1 MRAWF
6 TGRSGGGAP
15 GGLVALACAG
25 SALAAVFAFPGAG
38 EVVRAA
44 RDATPPALAAVLVAP
59 GRGQAQAVRA
69 AADPGQE
76 PSPSGEGRDGRP
88 PFEVWLA
95 GVREDA
101 LARGISART
110 VSAALDGLEPLAVAI
125 ERDRAQPEFTLSL
138 EAYLRRRVTP
148 AIVRD
153 ARARLAR
160 HERLLRRIQARYGV
174 DPAVLVAIWG
184 LESNFGRFSGV
195 RPTVAT
201 LATLAYEPRRAAFFR
216 RELLDALEIL
226 DRGEVDAGRLR
237 GSWAGAMG
245 QPQFMP
251 SSYLEHAV
259 DFDGDGRRDIW
270 GSTAD
275 VLASMANYLAAHGW
289 QPGERWG
296 REVEVPRA
304 VAEGMPARALAER
317 ACPARLA
324 LSEPAALAEWQRLG
338 VRLPGGRALPRGH
351 LRASL
356 VQVDGR
362 SLLVYRNYEA
372 ILGYN
377 CSHRYAVSVVTLA
390 DRAARR

>member
-1 MRAWF
+1 M
-6 TGRSGGGAP
+6 TGQSRGGAQRGLAAIVC
-15 GGLVALACAG
+15 GGWT
-25 SALAAVFAFPGAG
+25 LAAVFAAPGRP

-44 RDATPPALAAVLVAP
+44 PGPAPAILAAVAVPP
-59 GRGQAQAVRA
+59 GPWEARAVRA
-69 AADPGQE
+69 AVEPDQE
-76 PSPSGEGRDGRP
+76 PAPPADGREGRP

-95 GVREDA
+95 GVREEA
-101 LARGISART
+101 LARGIRADT
-110 VSAALDGLEPLAVAI
+110 ISAALDGLEPLPIAI
-125 ERDRAQPEFTLSL
+125 ERDRTQPEFTLSL

-148 AIVRD
+148 GIVRD
-153 ARARLAR
+153 ARAHLAR
-160 HERLLRRIQARYGV
+160 HQGLLRRIEARYGV

-216 RELLDALEIL
+216 RQLLDALVIL
-226 DRGEVDAGRLR
+226 DRGEVDAARLR

-270 GSTAD
+270 ASTAD

-289 QPGERWG
+289 QPGQRWG
-296 REVEVPRA
+296 REVDVPRGA
-304 VAEGMPARALAER
+304 AEGVPPRTPAES

-338 VRLPGGRALPRGH
+338 VRLPGGRALPQSSM
-351 LRASL
+351 RASL

-362 SLLVYRNYEA
+362 SFLVYRNYEA

>member
-1 MRAWF
+1 MWF
-6 TGRSGGGAP
+6 AGRSRGGAR
-15 GGLVALACAG
+15 GSLVVPVCVGCALGAV
-25 SALAAVFAFPGAG
+25 LASFGRW

-44 RDATPPALAAVLVAP
+44 HGAAPANPAAVFASA
-59 GRGQAQAVRA
+59 GRWEGLADRA
-69 AADPGQE
+69 AADAGQGPG
-76 PSPSGEGRDGRP
+76 PSGEGRDDRP

-110 VSAALDGLEPLAVAI
+110 VGAALDGLELLPVAI

-148 AIVRD
+148 AVVRD
-153 ARARLAR
+153 ARDRLAR
-160 HERLLRRIQARYGV
+160 HQSLLRRIQARYGV
-174 DPAVLVAIWG
+174 DPAVVVAIWG

-216 RELLDALEIL
+216 RQLLDALEIL
-226 DRGEVDAGRLR
+226 DRGEVDAARLR

-245 QPQFMP
+245 QPQFLP
-251 SSYLEHAV
+251 SSYLQHAV
-259 DFDGDGRRDIW
+259 DFDADGRRDIW
-270 GSTAD
+270 ESTAD
-275 VLASMANYLAAHGW
+275 VLASMASYLAAHGW

-296 REVEVPRA
+296 REVDVP
-304 VAEGMPARALAER
+304 RALAEGLPR
-317 ACPARLA
+317 RTRTESACPARLA
-324 LSEPAALAEWQRLG
+324 LSEPAALVEWQRLG
-338 VRLPGGRALPRGH
+338 VRLPGGKALPRSH
-351 LRASL
+351 LQASL
-356 VQVDGR
+356 AQVDGR
-362 SLLVYRNYEA
+362 SFLVYRNYEA